1 MKFNFHLT
9 SHELQ
14 SCDFPLYLQ
23 CQTDLFILITV
34 ITHTHIC
41 TISTSANTSRKQS
54 VSVLWLVDHV
64 TETVPLDVSF
74 TLLPSR
80 TRFCFILCVS
90 APLGFPLI
98 TPAPSSL
105 HYGIDPPLKLSAA
118 ADLLVVRARSS
129 CSTCC
134 KLRVSYLSRELT
146 LFRRNNT
153 WAPSDLKDL
162 KCPCLSRKLFWSQRE
177 TVPGNESVQTAFFF
191 YVSIW

>member
-1 MKFNFHLT
+1 MSSSHVT
-9 SHELQ
+9 SHYTF
-14 SCDFPLYLQ
+14 SVKRICVHFNHCYY
-23 CQTDLFILITV
+23 
-34 ITHTHIC
+34 THTHTFVQLAPHQTPVENSLC
-41 TISTSANTSRKQS
+41 LCS
-54 VSVLWLVDHV
+54 DHV

-118 ADLLVVRARSS
+118 VGLLLVVRARSS

-134 KLRVSYLSRELT
+134 TLRVSYLSRELT

-153 WAPSDLKDL
+153 
-162 KCPCLSRKLFWSQRE
+162 
-177 TVPGNESVQTAFFF
+177 
-191 YVSIW
+191 